1 MTANW
6 FEAKVK
12 YVKVGEDGKEKKMSE
27 LYLLD
32 AMSYTEAES
41 RITENLR
48 EMIQGD
54 FYIVGLK
61 KSNSKGL
68 VESNEGNDDKW
79 FKAKVAIIDA
89 DQISGKEKKSH
100 QYYLVA
106 GADIERALVNLQKSL
121 STYVVPFE
129 ISSLTDT
136 NIMDVFP
143 YFSDD
148 AEQPLPSNLK
158 PLDGMDADVEEFN

>member
-61 KSNSKGL
+61 KSNITEL
-68 VESNEGNDDKW
+68 VESNDGNDDKW

-89 DQISGKEKKSH
+89 DQISGKEKKSN

-106 GADIERALVNLQKSL
+106 GADIDSALANLHKSL

-129 ISSLTDT
+129 ISPLADK

-148 AEQPLPSNLK
+148 ADQKIPSNLK
-158 PLDGMDADVEEFN
+158 PLDSIEADL

>member
-1 MTANW
+1 MIANW

-12 YVKVGEDGKEKKMSE
+12 YVKMGEDGKEKKMSE

-48 EMIQGD
+48 DMIQGD

-61 KSNSKGL
+61 KSNITEL
-68 VESNEGNDDKW
+68 VESNDGNDDKW
-79 FKAKVAIIDA
+79 FKAKVNIIDA
-89 DQISGKEKKSH
+89 DQISGKEKKSN
-100 QYYLVA
+100 QYYLVV
-106 GADIERALVNLQKSL
+106 GSDIDSALANLHKSL
-121 STYVVPFE
+121 STYVVPCE
-129 ISSLTDT
+129 IASITDT

-148 AEQPLPSNLK
+148 AEQKIPSNLK
-158 PLDGMDADVEEFN
+158 PLDDMEANTEEFN

>member
-6 FEAKVK
+6 FEVKVK
-12 YVKVGEDGKEKKMSE
+12 YVKVGEDGKEKKVSE

-32 AMSYTEAES
+32 SMSFTEAEAM
-41 RITENLR
+41 IIEELK

-54 FYIVGLK
+54 FCIEAIK
-61 KSNSKGL
+61 KSNITEL
-68 VESNEGNDDKW
+68 VESKDGNDDKW

-89 DQISGKEKKSH
+89 DSISGKEKRSN
-100 QYYLVA
+100 QYFLVA
-106 GADIERALVNLQKSL
+106 GSDVDKSLENLQKAL

-129 ISSLTDT
+129 IVQVGDS

-143 YFSDD
+143 YFEDRQ
-148 AEQPLPSNLK
+148 E
-158 PLDGMDADVEEFN
+158 

>member
-6 FEAKVK
+6 FEVKVK
-12 YVKVGEDGKEKKMSE
+12 YVKVGEDGKEKKVSE

-32 AMSYTEAES
+32 SMSFTEAEA
-41 RITENLR
+41 RIIEELK

-54 FYIVGLK
+54 FCIEAIK
-61 KSNSKGL
+61 KSNITEL
-68 VESNEGNDDKW
+68 VDSNDANDDKW

-89 DQISGKEKKSH
+89 DSISGREKRSN
-100 QYYLVA
+100 QYFLVA
-106 GADIERALVNLQKSL
+106 GSDVDKSLENLQKAL

-129 ISSLTDT
+129 IVQVGDS

-143 YFSDD
+143 YFEDKQ
-148 AEQPLPSNLK
+148 E
-158 PLDGMDADVEEFN
+158 